1 MIYKTF
7 KLLLEDKEEYE
18 KMSKASN
25 PNGDG
30 YAYKRIANILEGK
43 QYISWGEKQRIN
55 YQYSLNIYLK
65 NFVII
70 CLCFVIDSEKNL
82 RYIVESTIKPL
93 FAEGLIAFCL

>member
-43 QYISWGEKQRIN
+43 QYIPWGEK
-55 YQYSLNIYLK
+55 
-65 NFVII
+65 
-70 CLCFVIDSEKNL
+70 
-82 RYIVESTIKPL
+82 
-93 FAEGLIAFCL
+93 

>member
-1 MIYKTF
+1 LRLVGSDEEMIYKTF

-43 QYISWGEKQRIN
+43 QYIPWGEK
-55 YQYSLNIYLK
+55 
-65 NFVII
+65 
-70 CLCFVIDSEKNL
+70 
-82 RYIVESTIKPL
+82 
-93 FAEGLIAFCL
+93 

>member
-30 YAYKRIANILEGK
+30 YACKRIANILEGK
-43 QYISWGEKQRIN
+43 QYIPWGEKQRIN
-55 YQYSLNIYLK
+55 YQYFLNIYLK

-70 CLCFVIDSEKNL
+70 CLRFVIDSKKNL
-82 RYIVESTIKPL
+82 RYIVEGTIKPFL
-93 FAEGLIAFCL
+93 QKA